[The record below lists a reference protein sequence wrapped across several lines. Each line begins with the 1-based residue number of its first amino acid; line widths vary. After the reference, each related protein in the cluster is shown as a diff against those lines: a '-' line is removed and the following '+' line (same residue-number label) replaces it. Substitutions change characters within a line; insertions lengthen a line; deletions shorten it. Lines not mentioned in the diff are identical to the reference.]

1 MSDNST
7 PRKSTP
13 RLIKVILTL
22 SLGLNLLVMGQ
33 MGLGPF
39 IGAFTPA
46 QRREI
51 GHALRS
57 SASSATEAREAL
69 WGEAQAMLKVLRQ
82 EPFEPAD
89 LGAVLEA
96 QSQRLRTR
104 VTAARA
110 IMVEHIAAMSPAD
123 RARFADRLER
133 GLHGAMARA
142 HQGRHGGRERGEA
155 ASDRED

>member
-1 MSDNST
+1 
-7 PRKSTP
+7 
-13 RLIKVILTL
+13 
-22 SLGLNLLVMGQ
+22 MGQ

-57 SASSATEAREAL
+57 GASGVAEARQEL
-69 WGEAQAMLKVLRQ
+69 WAEAQAMLTVLRQ
-82 EPFEPAD
+82 EPFEPAA

-96 QSQRLRTR
+96 QNQRLRTR
-104 VTAARA
+104 VTAVRA
-110 IMVEHIAAMSPAD
+110 IMVEHIAAMSPAE

-142 HQGRHGGRERGEA
+142 HPGRHGGPHG
-155 ASDRED
+155 DRED